1 MLRACKGR
9 AANLRACVYLRIW
22 YRKAIPPKSFQSL
35 PYGQQ
40 PLNKVANF
48 FPSWCLRQSHWII
61 LNSRSKSN
69 YIIVIMEQICN
80 DHLHYSF
87 LIDSMIVW
95 PFPWIGFFHHFCRVS
110 TPVILIRPWVN
121 RGKQWSVPNLNYP
134 PLTISFFDGFAGEVG
149 NLRTDFQAYRCQ
161 MGTPWIISLYPNF
174 ISHNSENYICWWKKS
189 GDHHL
194 GCILMYTTRGKQWDK
209 LPTSTG

>member
-1 MLRACKGR
+1 MGNEQAKSSKYLPMTPPKFNTLPQNDAWNINKNPFWVLRACKGR

-22 YRKAIPPKSFQSL
+22 CRKAIPPKSFQSL

-48 FPSWCLRQSHWII
+48 FPSWCFGQSHWII

-69 YIIVIMEQICN
+69 YIIVIMEQIWN

-87 LIDSMIVW
+87 LIDPMIAW

-110 TPVILIRPWVN
+110 TPVILIRPWV
-121 RGKQWSVPNLNYP
+121 
-134 PLTISFFDGFAGEVG
+134 
-149 NLRTDFQAYRCQ
+149 
-161 MGTPWIISLYPNF
+161 
-174 ISHNSENYICWWKKS
+174 KS
-189 GDHHL
+189 G
-194 GCILMYTTRGKQWDK
+194 
-209 LPTSTG
+209 